1 MAHHDQEDGF
11 LEGAVSH
18 AYYAM
23 FHAAKAFLELN
34 DKSPRTHK
42 GVILQLGQY
51 VKLGKLSKDEVRSIT
66 HGLNPDI
73 EKVVLYGSRAKDNYR
88 EGSDIDLTLMGDAL
102 SHAQLNRIKMQ
113 IDDLLLPYTIDLSIF
128 ELIDNANLIDHI
140 RRVGVVFYERD
151 IM

>member
-1 MAHHDQEDGF
+1 MNEIKARLIKSRRYLEMAHHDQEDGF
-11 LEGAVSH
+11 FEGAVSH

-66 HGLNPDI
+66 HGLTARVKCDYDV
-73 EKVVLYGSRAKDNYR
+73 EVVIDEGEMR
-88 EGSDIDLTLMGDAL
+88 ELLNEAEHFID
-102 SHAQLNRIKMQ
+102 K
-113 IDDLLLPYTIDLSIF
+113 IDSLVKGAY
-128 ELIDNANLIDHI
+128 
-140 RRVGVVFYERD
+140 
-151 IM
+151 